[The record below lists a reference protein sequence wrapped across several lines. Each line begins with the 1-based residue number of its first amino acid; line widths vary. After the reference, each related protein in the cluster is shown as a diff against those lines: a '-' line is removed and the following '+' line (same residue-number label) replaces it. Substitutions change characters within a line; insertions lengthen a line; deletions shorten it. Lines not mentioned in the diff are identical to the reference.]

1 MEIENLRIFIEVAR
15 RGSFASVAR
24 DRDVDPS
31 LISRAVALLEDELGA
46 RLLQRTTR
54 RLALTEA
61 GDIYLARVVTL
72 LEDFDRAQEEV
83 QGVSSEPTGSLRLTA
98 SVAFGQ
104 TCLMPLLPEFRKRYP
119 GVKLELLMTDTVLD
133 VVTERVDLAIRLA
146 KKFDADLVATK
157 LFETQY
163 RVCASPTYLKE
174 KSVPKI
180 PQDLEKHSC
189 LLFDLPDFRSH
200 WKFLDK
206 QGVEQTI
213 PVHGDVTILNA
224 LALRSCALAGMG
236 PVLLPNWLIDEDIS
250 QGRLIDL
257 FSDYRVTA
265 TEFDTAVWLMYPSKK
280 HLPSKVRAMIDF
292 LKEKLYL

>member
-1 MEIENLRIFIEVAR
+1 MEIENLRIFVEVAR

-54 RLALTEA
+54 QLALTEA
-61 GDIYLARVVTL
+61 GEIYLARISALVD
-72 LEDFDRAQEEV
+72 DFDRAQEEV
-83 QGVSSEPTGSLRLTA
+83 RGVSSEPTGTLRLTA

-104 TCLMPLLPEFRKRYP
+104 TCLVPFLPEFRERYP
-119 GVKLELLMTDTVLD
+119 GIKLELLLTDTVVD
-133 VVTERVDLAIRLA
+133 VISERVDLAIRLA

-157 LFETQY
+157 LFDTKY
-163 RVCASPTYLKE
+163 RVCASPSYIKE
-174 KSVPKI
+174 KSAPKI
-180 PQDLEKHSC
+180 PQDLEQHSC
-189 LLFDLPDFRSH
+189 LLFALPDFRSR

-206 QGVEQTI
+206 QGIEQVI

-236 PVLLPNWLIDEDIS
+236 PVLLANWLIDEDVS
-250 QGRLIDL
+250 LGRLIDL
-257 FSDYRVTA
+257 FPDYRVTA

-292 LKEKLYL
+292 LKEKL